1 MLAGIP
7 MAAESDSEDNSSL
20 PPRSVMITGASSGI
34 GRACALRLDR
44 AGWQVFAT
52 VRKEDDG
59 LRLTNGASPRL
70 RTILLDVTD
79 PQQIAAAARTVGELV
94 GGDGLHA
101 LVNNAGIAAGGLV
114 EYLDPEELRRV
125 FETNTIAPL
134 SVSRHL
140 IPLLRRA
147 RGRIVMISSIAG
159 FSSTP
164 LLSPYCASKFAL
176 EALTD
181 GMRLELK
188 PWGIDVVS
196 IQPGAIKT
204 DIWDKARSYV
214 EGELRKYPPNAF
226 EKYGPLLTRMAE
238 SLEKPKGVDADEVA
252 RTVETALTAARPK
265 ARYRVG
271 RDALIRSWIE
281 SLPTSLRDRLIL
293 SRMPKYGTI
302 ATRTADKL
310 QEAGQEDSDR

>member
-1 MLAGIP
+1 ME
-7 MAAESDSEDNSSL
+7 AESDTEDSRSL
-20 PPRSVMITGASSGI
+20 QPRSVMITGASSGI
-34 GRACALRLDR
+34 GRACAIWLDR

-52 VRKEDDG
+52 VRKEADG
-59 LRLTNGASPRL
+59 LRLKSDASPRL
-70 RTILLDVTD
+70 HTILLDVTD
-79 PQQIAAAARTVGELV
+79 PDQIAAAARTVREHV

-134 SVSRHL
+134 SVSRRL

-188 PWGIDVVS
+188 PWGIEVVS
-196 IQPGAIKT
+196 VQPGAIKT
-204 DIWDKARSYV
+204 EIWEKARAYV
-214 EGELRKYPPNAF
+214 EGELRKYPPHAF
-226 EKYGPLLTRMAE
+226 VKYGPLLDKMAE
-238 SLEKPKGVDADEVA
+238 SLEKPKGVDAVEVA
-252 RTVETALTAARPK
+252 RTVETALNVARPK
-265 ARYRVG
+265 ARYLVG

-293 SRMPKYGTI
+293 SRMPRYGTD
-302 ATRTADKL
+302 ATHSPDEL
-310 QEAGQEDSDR
+310 QEAGQEDAD

>member
-1 MLAGIP
+1 
-7 MAAESDSEDNSSL
+7 
-20 PPRSVMITGASSGI
+20 MITGASSGI

-52 VRKEDDG
+52 VRKEEDG
-59 LRLTNGASPRL
+59 LRLTNDASPRL
-70 RTILLDVTD
+70 RTVLLDVTD
-79 PQQIAAAARTVGELV
+79 PHQIAAAAHTVSEYV

-188 PWGIDVVS
+188 PWGIEVVS
-196 IQPGAIKT
+196 VQPGAIKT
-204 DIWDKARSYV
+204 EIWNKARAYV
-214 EGELRKYPPNAF
+214 DGELRKYPPKAF
-226 EKYGPLLTRMAE
+226 EKYGPLLDRMAE
-238 SLEKPKGVDADEVA
+238 SLEKPRGVPADEVA
-252 RTVETALTAARPK
+252 RTVETALTVAKPK
-265 ARYRVG
+265 ARYLVG

-293 SRMPKYGTI
+293 SRMPKYGTEM
-302 ATRTADKL
+302 TGSADEL
-310 QEAGQEDSDR
+310 QEAGQKDINQ

>member
-1 MLAGIP
+1 
-7 MAAESDSEDNSSL
+7 MAAESDTEDNRSQQ
-20 PPRSVMITGASSGI
+20 PRSVMITGASSGI
-34 GRACALRLDR
+34 GRACALWLDR

-52 VRKEDDG
+52 VRKEADG
-59 LRLTNGASPRL
+59 FRLTNDASPRL

-79 PQQIAAAARTVGELV
+79 PDQIDAAARTVREHV

-134 SVSRHL
+134 SVSRRL

-188 PWGIDVVS
+188 PWGIEVVS
-196 IQPGAIKT
+196 VQPGAIKT
-204 DIWDKARSYV
+204 EIWNKARAYV
-214 EGELRKYPPNAF
+214 DGELRKYPPNAF
-226 EKYGPLLTRMAE
+226 EKYGPLLDRMAE
-238 SLEKPKGVDADEVA
+238 SLDKPKGVGADEVA
-252 RTVETALTAARPK
+252 RTVETALTVAKPK
-265 ARYRVG
+265 ARYLVG

-281 SLPTSLRDRLIL
+281 NLPTSLRDRLIL
-293 SRMPKYGTI
+293 SRMPKYGKQI
-302 ATRTADKL
+302 PGPADEL
-310 QEAGQEDSDR
+310 QEASKEEIDQ

>member
-1 MLAGIP
+1 
-7 MAAESDSEDNSSL
+7 MAAESDTEDIRSQQ
-20 PPRSVMITGASSGI
+20 PRSVMITGASSGI
-34 GRACALRLDR
+34 GRACALWLDR

-52 VRKEDDG
+52 VRKEADG
-59 LRLTNGASPRL
+59 LRLKSDASPRL
-70 RTILLDVTD
+70 RTIQLDVTD
-79 PQQIAAAARTVGELV
+79 SDQISAAARTLSEQVGRE
-94 GGDGLHA
+94 GLHG

-140 IPLLRRA
+140 IHLLRRA

-214 EGELRKYPPNAF
+214 EGELRKYPQNAF
-226 EKYGPLLTRMAE
+226 EKYGPLLTRLAE

-252 RTVETALTAARPK
+252 RTVETALTVARPK
-265 ARYRVG
+265 ARYLVG

-293 SRMPKYGTI
+293 SRMPKYGTN
-302 ATRTADKL
+302 ATNPADKL
-310 QEAGQEDSDR
+310 QEEGQKDANQ

>member
-1 MLAGIP
+1 ME
-7 MAAESDSEDNSSL
+7 AESDTEDNSSL
-20 PPRSVMITGASSGI
+20 QPRSVMITGASSGI
-34 GRACALRLDR
+34 GRACALWLDR

-52 VRKEDDG
+52 VRKEADG
-59 LRLTNGASPRL
+59 LRLKSDASPRL
-70 RTILLDVTD
+70 RTILLDVTNPD
-79 PQQIAAAARTVGELV
+79 QIAAAARTVGQQV
-94 GGDGLHA
+94 GSDGLHA
-101 LVNNAGIAAGGLV
+101 LVNNAGIAGGGLV
-114 EYLDPEELRRV
+114 EYLDPAELRRV
-125 FETNTIAPL
+125 LETNTIAPL
-134 SVSRHL
+134 AVTRHL

-188 PWGIDVVS
+188 PWGIEVVS
-196 IQPGAIKT
+196 VQPGAIKT
-204 DIWDKARSYV
+204 EIWEKARVYV

-226 EKYGPLLTRMAE
+226 EKYGPLLDKMAE

-252 RTVETALTAARPK
+252 RTVETVLNVARPK
-265 ARYRVG
+265 ARYLVG

-281 SLPTSLRDRLIL
+281 GLPTSLRDWLIL
-293 SRMPKYGTI
+293 SRMPKYGTD
-302 ATRTADKL
+302 ATHPPGEL
-310 QEAGQEDSDR
+310 QEAGREDSD

>member
-1 MLAGIP
+1 
-7 MAAESDSEDNSSL
+7 MAAESDLEDNSSL
-20 PPRSVMITGASSGI
+20 RPRSVMITGASSGI
-34 GRACALRLDR
+34 GRACALWLDR

-59 LRLTNGASPRL
+59 LRLTDNASPRL
-70 RTILLDVTD
+70 STILLDVTD
-79 PQQIAAAARTVGELV
+79 PDQIAAAARTVREHV

-134 SVSRHL
+134 TVSRHL
-140 IPLLRRA
+140 IPMLRRA

-176 EALTD
+176 EAFTD

-188 PWGIDVVS
+188 PWGIEVVS
-196 IQPGAIKT
+196 VQPGAIKT
-204 DIWDKARSYV
+204 EIWNKARAYV
-214 EGELRKYPPNAF
+214 DSELRKYPPNAF
-226 EKYGPLLTRMAE
+226 EKYGPLLDKMAE
-238 SLEKPKGVDADEVA
+238 SLEKPKGVGADEVA
-252 RTVETALTAARPK
+252 RTVETALTVAKPK
-265 ARYRVG
+265 ARYLVG

-293 SRMPKYGTI
+293 SRMPKYGTEI
-302 ATRTADKL
+302 TDPAVEL
-310 QEAGQEDSDR
+310 QEADQEDVNY

>member
-1 MLAGIP
+1 ME
-7 MAAESDSEDNSSL
+7 AESDTEDSRSL
-20 PPRSVMITGASSGI
+20 QPRSVMITGASSGI
-34 GRACALRLDR
+34 GRACAIWLDR

-52 VRKEDDG
+52 VRNEDDG
-59 LRLTNGASPRL
+59 FRLTNDASPRL

-79 PQQIAAAARTVGELV
+79 PDQIAAAARTVREHV

-188 PWGIDVVS
+188 PWGIEVVS
-196 IQPGAIKT
+196 VQPGAIKT
-204 DIWDKARSYV
+204 EIWEKARAYV
-214 EGELRKYPPNAF
+214 EGELRKYPPHAF
-226 EKYGPLLTRMAE
+226 VKYGPLLDKMAE
-238 SLEKPKGVDADEVA
+238 SLEKPKGVDAEEVA
-252 RTVETALTAARPK
+252 RTVETALNVARPK
-265 ARYRVG
+265 ARYLVG

-293 SRMPKYGTI
+293 SRMPRYGTD
-302 ATRTADKL
+302 ATHSPDEL
-310 QEAGQEDSDR
+310 QEAGQEDAD